1 MTTPETLERIDNIL
15 AKLDESDGMF
25 VYGMLNK
32 VEALQREITK
42 LKEDIGY
49 LKFAHE
55 DMLYAMAE
63 REDGNDFG

>member
-1 MTTPETLERIDNIL
+1 MTPPETIERLDNII

-32 VEALQREITK
+32 VEALEREVAK

-49 LKFAHE
+49 LEFAHD
-55 DMLYAMAE
+55 DMIYSE
-63 REDGNDFG
+63 GWKPE

>member
-1 MTTPETLERIDNIL
+1 MTTPETLERLDNIL

>member
-1 MTTPETLERIDNIL
+1 MTTPESLERLDNIL

-55 DMLYAMAE
+55 DMIY
-63 REDGNDFG
+63 REGCN

>member
-1 MTTPETLERIDNIL
+1 MTTPETLERLDNIL

-42 LKEDIGY
+42 LKEDIAY
-49 LKFAHE
+49 LE
-55 DMLYAMAE
+55 WN
-63 REDGNDFG
+63 DGNDFG

>member
-55 DMLYAMAE
+55 DMLYAIAE